1 MINLNE
7 TTTFN
12 YIDLPI
18 LILSVSYLGFL
29 FSSGYNFIKNYN
41 KSKKKKEV
49 IIIRGV
55 PGSGKN
61 LLIYDYE
68 KYTDDNFLICS
79 TDDYYKQDGTYNFYR
94 KEVNKAER
102 YCFQKFH
109 DGLKFNIPKIYI
121 ENNNNKLWMYA
132 NYISLAY
139 AYNYK
144 VTIIEI
150 CCPDEEHLH
159 YFNKRSIHNPP
170 YSYSKNI
177 YIDWDEDDNSIKL
190 EPYLGNFKGPLPGDS
205 LPAYPPITK
214 KQLDNELDK
223 YREQNLNEECII
235 NSDDEDENDYSKNS
249 ELESYDIIDMID
261 KNDINEVNKRN
272 IYINRSFNDNTISLT
287 LGNKEQEYYLN
298 EIINYTI

>member
-1 MINLNE
+1 
-7 TTTFN
+7 
-12 YIDLPI
+12 
-18 LILSVSYLGFL
+18 
-29 FSSGYNFIKNYN
+29 
-41 KSKKKKEV
+41 
-49 IIIRGV
+49 
-55 PGSGKN
+55 
-61 LLIYDYE
+61 
-68 KYTDDNFLICS
+68 
-79 TDDYYKQDGTYNFYR
+79 
-94 KEVNKAER
+94 
-102 YCFQKFH
+102 
-109 DGLKFNIPKIYI
+109 
-121 ENNNNKLWMYA
+121 MYA